1 MNDESVTTEITY
13 EMNISIV
20 NIIQNVLNQQ
30 IPSLLDNISVKEN
43 IDRNAL
49 SECVKKL
56 EIPKANKD
64 SAHKG

>member
-1 MNDESVTTEITY
+1 MDDNSATTTEISY
-13 EMNISIV
+13 DINISIV

-49 SECVKKL
+49 NKCVKKL
-56 EIPKANKD
+56 ELLKTNKD
-64 SAHKG
+64 PAH